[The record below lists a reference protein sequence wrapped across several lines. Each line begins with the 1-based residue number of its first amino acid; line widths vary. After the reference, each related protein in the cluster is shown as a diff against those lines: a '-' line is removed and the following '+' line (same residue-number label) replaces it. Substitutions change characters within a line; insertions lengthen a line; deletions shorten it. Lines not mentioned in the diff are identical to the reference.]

1 MADSGDVSYPNTG
14 SKFFAPCL
22 GPVVDN
28 VKSEVNKT
36 AGELNNLKKTRVTPS
51 TTADNGQPLTHYHSL
66 FYSLLSWEQPRATAL
81 SYASIIGFIFAA
93 RYLPL
98 LRWGFKFLYMSLGVT
113 ACAEIAGQLVLKQGL
128 ASSFRP
134 RRYYTIPKE
143 THEAILEDVS
153 QLLDFI
159 LIEFQRILFAEN
171 VIHTV
176 AAFTAAFLGYWLIR
190 FVPVWGLTVLAVTT
204 AYFGPLIYISNR
216 EIIDE
221 QIQNLQDI
229 ISAQTNQLKDLAGE
243 RTSHATGLMK
253 QYVGDYSSKASEYIG
268 RRSVSPE
275 MAKIP
280 NPVKTEATPEPVI
293 KTEPVAEPAI
303 KTEDFP
309 EAPKDEP
316 VAEVVESVESA
327 PEAAE
332 QEPLIAV

>member
-14 SKFFAPCL
+14 SIQDFVTK
-22 GPVVDN
+22 GPIVDN
-28 VKSEVNKT
+28 VKSEVSKT
-36 AGELNNLKKTRVTPS
+36 SGELQELKNSRVTPS
-51 TTADNGQPLTHYHSL
+51 TTTNNGQPLTHYHSL
-66 FYSLLSWEQPRATAL
+66 LYSLLSWEQPRATAV

-98 LRWGFKFLYMSLGVT
+98 LRWAFKFLYMSLGVT
-113 ACAEIAGQLVLKQGL
+113 AAVEIAGHVILKKGI

-143 THEAILEDVS
+143 THEAVLEDIS
-153 QLLDFI
+153 QLLDFF

-171 VIHTV
+171 VVHTV

-190 FVPVWGLTVLAVTT
+190 FVPVWGLTVIGVTT
-204 AYFGPLIYISNR
+204 AYFGPLVYISNR

-221 QIQNLQDI
+221 QIQNIQDI
-229 ISAQTNQLKDLAGE
+229 VNAQTNQLKDLAGE

-253 QYVGDYSSKASEYIG
+253 QYVGDYSHKAQEYIG

-275 MAKIP
+275 MTKAP
-280 NPVKTEATPEPVI
+280 TPVKTEPTPEP
-293 KTEPVAEPAI
+293 TI

-309 EAPKDEP
+309 EAPNLEP
-316 VAEVVESVESA
+316 VAQVVESVESA
-327 PEAAE
+327 PQAAE
-332 QEPLIAV
+332 REPLLAV